1 MSTINKPHEFSPN
14 TTASS
19 SQVNDNF
26 DTIYNEFNGSISA
39 ANLASNAVTTAKIT
53 DSNVTTAKIADSNV
67 TTAKIADGAVTFAKT
82 SGIWWEE
89 LGRTTLSVAN
99 STVSVTGVSTRKNL
113 QVIFRM
119 VSPSTTTAVRLRFN
133 NDSGNNYA
141 IRTATDGAADSTS
154 VSQNNAQLISSTA
167 AALGI
172 FNIVVDNA
180 VGTEKLCICQA
191 ARVGTGA
198 TNAPARDESVF
209 KWANT
214 SDQVTRVDIIT
225 SAGTWGVG
233 TELIILGHD

>member
-1 MSTINKPHEFSPN
+1 MATGIGNLPYVMPPVSP
-14 TTASS
+14 
-19 SQVNDNF
+19 F
-26 DTIYNEFNGSISA
+26 DTITAQETNERIANIEAVADGSGIGDGAISA
-39 ANLASNAVTTAKIT
+39 VAIEDNAVTTAKIADNT
-53 DSNVTTAKIADSNV
+53 IAKGNVNW
-67 TTAKIADGAVTFAKT
+67 T
-82 SGIWWEE
+82 STGGIWWEE

-154 VSQNNAQLISSTA
+154 VSQNNAQLVSSTA

-172 FNIVVDNA
+172 FNIDVDNA

-191 ARVGTGA
+191 SRVGTGA